1 MGFFE
6 YLGFAQFA
14 VIYIFFHILIKLLQN
29 QQTTDAFSLNCVQP
43 SSQTIHLSCLVYTSI
58 SREKT
63 LETFEEELQSSCHR
77 RKNSTHKRSKIFF
90 LEYKRPSLTVS
101 HSTHFPFTIDV
112 GYPFPSPLPPPP
124 PDQPKRLVRY
134 K

>member
-14 VIYIFFHILIKLLQN
+14 VIYIFFHILIK
-29 QQTTDAFSLNCVQP
+29 
-43 SSQTIHLSCLVYTSI
+43 TIAKPTNNRCLFPQLRSTFIPNYPFILSCLYFY

-112 GYPFPSPLPPPP
+112 GYPFPSPPPSRST
-124 PDQPKRLVRY
+124 QTFGTL
-134 K
+134 

>member
-43 SSQTIHLSCLVYTSI
+43 SSQTIHLSFLVYTSI
-58 SREKT
+58 PEKKHWKR
-63 LETFEEELQSSCHR
+63 L
-77 RKNSTHKRSKIFF
+77 RKNCNH
-90 LEYKRPSLTVS
+90 LVTVERIA
-101 HSTHFPFTIDV
+101 HIK
-112 GYPFPSPLPPPP
+112 
-124 PDQPKRLVRY
+124 DQRFSF
-134 K
+134 